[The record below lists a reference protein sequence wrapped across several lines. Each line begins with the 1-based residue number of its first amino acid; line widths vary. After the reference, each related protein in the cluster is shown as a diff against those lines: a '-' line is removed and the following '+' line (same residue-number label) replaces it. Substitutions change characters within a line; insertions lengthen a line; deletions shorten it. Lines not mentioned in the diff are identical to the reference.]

1 MQQVT
6 KPFVHPIRKYM
17 KELQELKEEALAGGE
32 ENMKDEKQQQCQAAM
47 QQFQFTHFVPQDKN
61 GNVTGLKAV
70 KLTSNQ
76 PVTTLPAGSAI
87 LKQPGK
93 SQIYWSN
100 ARVMDVCVWGGG
112 GGPHRIHFQWLK
124 LPGIALVVSTELLAI
139 HDQLMCFWS

>member
-112 GGPHRIHFQWLK
+112 SSQNPFPMVKITCYCTCGIHR
-124 LPGIALVVSTELLAI
+124 ALS
-139 HDQLMCFWS
+139 HS

>member
-100 ARVMDVCVWGGG
+100 ARVMDVCVCVGGG
-112 GGPHRIHFQWLK
+112 GSSQNPFPMVKITWY
-124 LPGIALVVSTELLAI
+124 ALVVSTELLAI